1 MRITAL
7 ANHPS
12 TCLMK
17 YTVDTEAQTL
27 TTEEDELPLYSPEAF
42 DILSTSW
49 LKVGWNAHYHYTF
62 TWLGRPVLQLPE
74 DLIRLQEVIWELKP
88 DVIIECGV
96 AMGGA
101 LLFYATLC
109 QALGKGRAIG
119 IDVDLRPQNREKL
132 LNHPLSPYITIIEGG
147 STRPETVSQIKIE
160 PHETVLVILDS
171 NHSKRHVLNELNLYS
186 QLVTPGSYL
195 IAADGFKKHLVDV
208 PRGKERWSWD
218 NPSSAVEE
226 FLISHPEF
234 VLELPERRYNRSPIR
249 ESVTHFQDAW
259 LKRL

>member
-1 MRITAL
+1 
-7 ANHPS
+7 
-12 TCLMK
+12 MK
-17 YTVDTEAQTL
+17 YTVDNEAKTL
-27 TTEEDELPLYSPEAF
+27 TTPEGEIPLYSPEAF
-42 DILSTSW
+42 EILSETW

-88 DVIIECGV
+88 DVIIETGV

-109 QALGKGRAIG
+109 KALDNGRVIG
-119 IDVDLRPQNREKL
+119 IDVDLRPHNREKL
-132 LNHPLSPYITIIEGG
+132 VNHSLAPFITLIDGG
-147 STRPETVSQIKIE
+147 STRPDTFSQIQIA
-160 PHETVLVILDS
+160 PGETVLVILDS
-171 NHSKRHVLNELNLYS
+171 NHSKKHVLKELELYS

-218 NPSSAVEE
+218 NPSSAVAE
-226 FLISHPEF
+226 FLTSHPEF